1 MPALRVLIA
10 EDDASIRDL
19 LKHHLSREGHS
30 VSLAGDGNMA
40 LRMARNWADLLILDV
55 GLPAI
60 DGFDVARTLRRER
73 RDLPIL
79 ILTARTDEVDRIVG
93 LELGADDYVCKPFSP
108 REIIARVKT
117 MARRIGK
124 AYENGPGLLKFG
136 RLEIDEA
143 AREVRVDGGSVR
155 LKPKEFCLLLELAS
169 NPNMAM
175 SREMLLEKVW
185 GFDYEGD
192 ERTVDVHVRRVRLKL
207 QEERRLPEIL
217 KTVHGYGYKF
227 AWR

>member
-19 LKHHLSREGHS
+19 LRHHLQSEGLN
-30 VSLAGDGNMA
+30 VCTAGDGNMA
-40 LRMARNWADLLILDV
+40 LRMARNWAELLILDV

-60 DGFDVARTLRRER
+60 DGFDVARALRREKR
-73 RDLPIL
+73 ELPI
-79 ILTARTDEVDRIVG
+79 IMLTARTDEVDRIVG

-117 MARRIGK
+117 IARRIGK
-124 AYENGPGLLKFG
+124 AYEDKPGILKFG

-143 AREVRVDGGSVR
+143 AREVRVDGASVR
-155 LKPKEFCLLLELAS
+155 FKPREFSLLLELAS

-185 GFDYEGD
+185 GFDFEGD
-192 ERTVDVHVRRVRLKL
+192 QRTVDVHVRRVRLKL
-207 QEERRLPEIL
+207 HVERNLPEVL

-227 AWR
+227 AFN